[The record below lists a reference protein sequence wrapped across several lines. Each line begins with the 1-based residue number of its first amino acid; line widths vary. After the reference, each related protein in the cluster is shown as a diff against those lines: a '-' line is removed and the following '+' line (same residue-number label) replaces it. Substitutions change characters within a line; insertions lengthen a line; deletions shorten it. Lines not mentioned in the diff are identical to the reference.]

1 MQNGYGFGKSVD
13 LDFESALKRVGEE
26 LAKEGFGILTEIDVQ
41 ATLKKKLGAEMR
53 PYRILGACNPPFA
66 HRAIGAEATI
76 GLLLPCNV
84 VVREDDDGRVQVDF
98 MDPRIMVQ
106 LTDSPE
112 MRGIA
117 AEVGERLRR
126 VFAAL

>member
-1 MQNGYGFGKSVD
+1 MQNRYGFGKAVD

-26 LAKEGFGILTEIDVQ
+26 LAREGFGILTEIDVQ
-41 ATLKKKLGAEMR
+41 ATLKKKLGADMR

-84 VVREDDDGRVQVDF
+84 VVREDEAGRVQVEF
-98 MDPRIMVQ
+98 LDPGIMAQ
-106 LTDSPE
+106 LTDSPA
-112 MRGIA
+112 MRDIA
-117 AEVGERLRR
+117 VEVGARLRR
-126 VFAAL
+126 VFSAL

>member
-1 MQNGYGFGKSVD
+1 MQNRYGFGKAVD

-26 LAKEGFGILTEIDVQ
+26 LAREGFGILTEIDVQ
-41 ATLKKKLGAEMR
+41 ATLKKKLGADMR

-84 VVREDDDGRVQVDF
+84 VVREDEAGRVQVEF
-98 MDPRIMVQ
+98 LDPGIMAQ
-106 LTDSPE
+106 LTESPA
-112 MRGIA
+112 MRDIA
-117 AEVGERLRR
+117 VEVGARLRR
-126 VFAAL
+126 VFSAL